1 MFDRLYP
8 LLLAAALGAF
18 SGGWIMHQ
26 RDQARLTDCQRQ
38 MAVERERAARDL
50 AQAQQRAHEQTIAL
64 QREVDH
70 AQSEAH
76 KQRQAASR
84 TAAAARTELERL
96 RATLQAAHAALRLP
110 AHPGASCDAGPV
122 CTELLDECASRY
134 QALAA
139 DADQLTID
147 VRALIAAWPRNP
159 QEGIDGR

>member
-1 MFDRLYP
+1 MFDRLWP
-8 LLLAAALGAF
+8 LLLAATIGAT
-18 SGGWIMHQ
+18 SGGWIAHQ
-26 RDQARLTDCQRQ
+26 RATARIATLQSQWDK
-38 MAVERERAARDL
+38 ERAQIAHAA
-50 AQAQQRAHEQTIAL
+50 AQAQQRAHEQTMAL

-70 AQSEAH
+70 AQSEAN

-159 QEGIDGR
+159 QEGNDGR